1 MLVDY
6 LEYTN
11 SLEFDSAP
19 DYDRCRKIFRDAL
32 LAEKHPLDGKLD
44 FTAPKQ
50 KLKQKVRFQLVADVH
65 DQRSFKFPGN
75 SNIIPYQKT
84 ISNTKVV

>member
-50 KLKQKVRFQLVADVH
+50 KLKQKVRFQLGDNVFERQDL
-65 DQRSFKFPGN
+65 RLPGT
-75 SNIIPYQKT
+75 IKT
-84 ISNTKVV
+84 LSRYHS